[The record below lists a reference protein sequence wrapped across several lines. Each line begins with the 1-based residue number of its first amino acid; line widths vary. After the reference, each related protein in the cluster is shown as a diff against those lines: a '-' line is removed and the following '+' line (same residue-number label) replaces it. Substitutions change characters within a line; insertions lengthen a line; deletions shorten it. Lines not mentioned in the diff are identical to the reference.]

1 MFRYLLIIIGIIV
14 LYKLIFDFII
24 PIYRASKQVK
34 ARFREMN
41 EQMQD
46 RVNTFEQNRAQP
58 QEQSS
63 SSKTK
68 DPSNKDYIDF
78 EEIK

>member
-41 EQMQD
+41 QQMQD
-46 RVNTFEQNRAQP
+46 RMQQTQAPPQP
-58 QEQSS
+58 QKKDQP
-63 SSKTK
+63 SK
-68 DPSNKDYIDF
+68 KDYIDF